1 MNLARL
7 ACRSLVNRRSTA
19 ILTVI
24 SIAISVSLLLGVEKI
39 RMNARDSFANTISG
53 TDLIV
58 GARSGSVQ
66 LLLYSVFR
74 IGNATSN
81 ISWQSYT
88 DIAALDGIKWTIPL
102 SLGDSHR
109 GFRVLGTNRD
119 YFQYYRY
126 GNKRALEF
134 AAGEPFSDY
143 FDVVIGSE
151 VADTLDYQLTQELIV
166 THGLSTSGFTDHKDK
181 PFRVTGILKPTGT
194 PVDRTLH
201 ISLEGI
207 EAMHLGW
214 RNGVQIPGANT
225 SIKRARKNQLQPESI
240 TAFLLG
246 LENKITAFKLQRHI
260 NQYEAEPLLAIFPGV
275 ALHELWGMM
284 GIAEKILLAISSFV
298 VVASLIGLL
307 AVSLAGLNERRRE
320 IAILRSVG
328 AGYRHIVGLL
338 VIESTLLTV
347 TGIFAGLILLYS
359 GLAIAQPLIESY
371 YGLHIPVTWPN
382 AREYGILSI
391 LVAAGI
397 IVGLI
402 PAYRAYRNSLLDG
415 MSARI

>member
-1 MNLARL
+1 MNLAML

-24 SIAISVSLLLGVEKI
+24 SIAISVSLLLGVEKM
-39 RMNARDSFANTISG
+39 RVNARDSFANTISG

-58 GARSGSVQ
+58 GGRSGSVQ
-66 LLLYSVFR
+66 LLLR
-74 IGNATSN
+74 IGNATNN

-88 DIAALDGIKWTIPL
+88 DIAALAGIKWTIPI

-109 GFRVLGTNRD
+109 GFRVLGTNQD
-119 YFQYYRY
+119 YFKHYRY
-126 GNKRALEF
+126 GTKRELEF
-134 AAGEPFSDY
+134 AAGKPFNDY
-143 FDVVIGSE
+143 FDVVIGSD
-151 VADTLDYQLTQELIV
+151 VAEALDYRLAQELVV
-166 THGLSTSGFTDHKDK
+166 THGLSTSSFTDHKDK
-181 PFRVTGILKPTGT
+181 PFRIAGILKRTGT

-214 RNGVQIPGANT
+214 RNGVQVPGANT
-225 SIKRARKNQLQPESI
+225 SIKRARKNQLQPKSI

-246 LENKITAFKLQRHI
+246 LENKITAFKLQRYI
-260 NQYEAEPLLAIFPGV
+260 NQYEPEPLLAIFPGV

-298 VVASLIGLL
+298 VVASLIGML

-338 VIESTLLTV
+338 VVESTLLTV
-347 TGIFAGLILLYS
+347 TGIIAGLVLLYS
-359 GLAIAQPLIESY
+359 GLVIAQPLIESN
-371 YGLHIPVTWPN
+371 YGLHITITWPN
-382 AREYGILSI
+382 ARESGILSI

-397 IVGLI
+397 TVGLV